1 MLSLAEVREKG
12 PEGTWQ
18 PGTDLVGLHI
28 PRSHTIAMDYE
39 SYYVTGL
46 SSGNGNLLNPNR
58 FLKGGRSVYLVGQV
72 EDHL

>member
-1 MLSLAEVREKG
+1 
-12 PEGTWQ
+12 
-18 PGTDLVGLHI
+18 
-28 PRSHTIAMDYE
+28 MDYE